1 MKNKQIEMFAKKL
14 FKKSLSEDHVDP
26 KKVKA
31 IIDSLNEMKPQRLLE
46 IYLSYLNLIE
56 LKIEG
61 ETAYIETPFA
71 PDKVWANEIEREIR
85 SKFPQV
91 TQIRFLVNPHL
102 IAGLKV
108 KIADMVY
115 ENSFKAK
122 LEIIRNLH

>member
-1 MKNKQIEMFAKKL
+1 MKNKQIEVFAKKL
-14 FKKSLSEDHVDP
+14 FKKSLAEDQVDP

-31 IIDSLNEMKPQRLLE
+31 IVENLKELQPKRLLE

-56 LKIEG
+56 LKIEDG
-61 ETAYIETPFA
+61 TAYIETPLS
-71 PDKVWANEIEREIR
+71 PDKVWANDIEKEIK

-115 ENSFKAK
+115 ENSFQAK
-122 LEIIRNLH
+122 LETIRNLH